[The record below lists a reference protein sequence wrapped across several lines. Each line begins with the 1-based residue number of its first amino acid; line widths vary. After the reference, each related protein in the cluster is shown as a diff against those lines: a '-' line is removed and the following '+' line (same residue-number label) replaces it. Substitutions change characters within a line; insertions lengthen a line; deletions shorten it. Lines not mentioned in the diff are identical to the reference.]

1 MELIF
6 DKYNFNIKNNCI
18 NCIMGTGIN
27 LIKLEDACLYKENIG
42 IIIQPVINEIYFKT
56 VFEELNTSFQNSNH
70 YNKRII
76 QNSLKMVGLNIDY
89 LNKKITEL
97 SNSEQYLIKLA
108 SVLITNPQIIILDS
122 PNIYLDLKNIN
133 NFLKIIRTIK
143 RRYNKT
149 IIIFSQDSNF
159 VHGIA
164 DYLFI
169 IDNNHIIA
177 EGNKYIIFNNEELL
191 KNNKIK
197 IPNIIEFEKLIL
209 KSKNINLKR
218 RDNIN
223 DLIKDIC
230 FYN

>member
-1 MELIF
+1 MEMTASNTIR
-6 DKYNFNIKNNCI
+6 ISR
-18 NCIMGTGIN
+18 T
-27 LIKLEDACLYKENIG
+27 
-42 IIIQPVINEIYFKT
+42 VILFFLLKT
-56 VFEELNTSFQNSNH
+56 YTSPF
-70 YNKRII
+70 RD
-76 QNSLKMVGLNIDY
+76 LL
-89 LNKKITEL
+89 
-97 SNSEQYLIKLA
+97 
-108 SVLITNPQIIILDS
+108 NPQIIILDS

-169 IDNNHIIA
+169 IDNNNIIA

-230 FYN
+230 FYNWNKI